1 MSCKS
6 KENTLKFLR
15 KKGIIGNLNRI
26 NDLTK
31 FEQLNNQYTEYAKTE
46 YGIDNGQKLFNT
58 KEIKSK
64 ALRGHSYHRDNIV
77 TYFRAIPNNE
87 MFDSIDKV
95 IEKRNN
101 ANEDLYEPDYF
112 DDYLYETSEETI
124 KPGYEKYIIYKK
136 NLLKRLENRIAKIEA
151 EKKKFSSDTE
161 ALKEL
166 SKLENEIKNR
176 IEGSQELG
184 LEGLKGEIALLENNP
199 PIEKFNFYAE
209 KDFDRLEKLSQS
221 ENPEDLQEARSIINF
236 YEALGTFDVKK
247 THPIFKIDDIF
258 DDKGNLS
265 LSDDVANNF
274 VDLREKAKSY
284 ENIIQQKEKKS
295 IIDNVNNNSK
305 IKNVFKEKEFTYDE
319 LFFKNKGL
327 KDTPWIDMFLM
338 DITNGIFSQ
347 NGIIPQV
354 MMNNIQNAYESNLV
368 YAKSVE
374 NRVSDI
380 QSEVEKELSNLG
392 YSINVPGIKGVSYD
406 LFRAVDENGQYRDN
420 IIQRYTSNFS
430 DNKRKMQLE
439 FDEKLNKA
447 RSIEDPVKKQNAYKE
462 AYIHRNNWYKKNTVV
477 IDVRKVP
484 EIINDSSLAS
494 FQEHFNANEAESY
507 SQELKQLLGEQ
518 GYKEEV
524 DKQIKLLRN
533 YQTMLDVFTDNIITE
548 TQAEDYKSLSEEAK
562 SKIEMWI
569 KRNNPFI
576 MTDSYYS
583 GKPITKGKLKLDSN
597 MTYNYAVPRKNKI
610 SIEHSENGP
619 VFKDT
624 EKATG
629 YYDKRFETIES
640 NDTLKEFHKL
650 LIEVQQKMYDTMP
663 VEVREKFSA
672 YSLPA
677 LEKNLIEIL
686 FDKNTPLIQRLS
698 KAAKEIYDRIRALF
712 GINPQDN
719 LSYANVDPISGQP
732 EYRVNSGFLKS
743 NSQEIN
749 TRYTIELQRLKKAL
763 GLSATQKISRFDTYN
778 IENSSDAI
786 AILAE
791 NLGVEPSLSAI
802 KTRLK
807 NENLK
812 SAEIGKILKNA
823 ITHQVVSEKS
833 FDLPKILKLYSYM
846 TMEYAARQEVLPLLE
861 MMKRHYEQ
869 IKKPAITNTGDTITN
884 VNTGETRLDG
894 ERSSAITQ
902 MNSWFERVVLGN
914 YGSKNELGDTRI
926 KRIAKLGLTGNEKID
941 ALTSKIQTT
950 VDGRIYN
957 TDEKIMKGKI
967 PEILKELEDEMK
979 IATENK
985 NSEAMSAIGKMIKR
999 VENIETKLG
1008 KHFSATAAFDAMFNF
1023 IRFKGLG
1030 WNLSSYITNFAEGQ
1044 IANMTIA
1051 ATGDYFTPENIYRAN
1066 DIVKGSFA
1074 KNLSFGKY
1082 ATEGARKTRAL
1093 MDRYAILQDASNELQ
1108 KASAKSAFS
1117 SFKNLSPYE
1126 GTRRTEYLNQAPL
1139 MIATLLD
1146 QQITGKDGE
1155 VSNLWDAMDADG
1167 SLKENFKTQENI
1179 VNWEEANGQQYNDFK
1194 SHIRKMI
1201 VNGHGDYDELRG
1213 MMASEYVSGKALLM
1227 FKRWMS
1233 RQFYQRFAMIP
1244 QTDIEVGMKNYK
1256 GRYLSH
1262 TQASGFMH
1270 GAIVGFGGLGLLGA
1284 GPLGLLIGGAAGA
1297 TLGKFYGAN
1306 TGLNFLQE
1314 MAFVGK
1320 ELFLNMARI
1329 PVNNLVGKD
1338 VIKHDD
1344 YKKLAEAG
1352 VSDRDMKNMRANLID
1367 MSITLAWVGMLLFTK
1382 AALWD
1387 DEDEKDAPRRKAHN
1401 LLANRFMQLSSQSS
1415 MYLNPVETWDNTV
1428 GGLPILRFFTDVG
1441 KVATEA
1447 SEFLEGKDTIP
1458 TGPNAG
1464 ESALYNQLE
1473 RTLFPGIIKSG
1484 AGFGIHTTK
1493 QFQKSP
1499 FDSWFENDET
1509 TAKKRLKAVKAKT
1522 KKQYLLDDMNPEDTK
1537 KVKKQ
1542 IDKFYKKGKDEKY
1555 TDVLERIELNE
1566 FQIK

>member
-15 KKGIIGNLNRI
+15 KKGIIDNRNNI
-26 NDLTK
+26 NDLVK
-31 FEQLNNQYTEYAKTE
+31 FEELNNQYTEYAKNE
-46 YGIDNGQKLFNT
+46 YGIDINEPIFTT
-58 KEIKSK
+58 KNLERK
-64 ALRGHSYHRDNIV
+64 ALRGHSYHRDNVI
-77 TYFRAIPNNE
+77 TYFKAIPNSKIFE
-87 MFDSIDKV
+87 EIDKV
-95 IEKRNN
+95 IEKREN
-101 ANEDLYEPDYF
+101 ANNNLYEPDYF
-112 DDYLYETSEETI
+112 EDYLYETTDGTVT
-124 KPGYEKYIIYKK
+124 PGYEKYIIYKK
-136 NLLKRLENRIAKIEA
+136 NLLKRLENRLAKIQS
-151 EKKKFSSDTE
+151 EKKKFASNTE
-161 ALKEL
+161 KLKQL
-166 SKLENEIKNR
+166 SKLENEINSR
-176 IEGSQELG
+176 VEGSQELG
-184 LEGLKGEIALLENNP
+184 LEGLKGEIVQLENNP

-209 KDFDRLEKLSQS
+209 KDFDRLDKLSQS

-236 YEALGTFDVKK
+236 YEAIGTFDVKEK
-247 THPIFKIDDIF
+247 HPLFELDNIF
-258 DDKGNLS
+258 DEQGNVKI
-265 LSDDVANNF
+265 SDDVVSSF
-274 VDLREKAKSY
+274 VELRERAKSY
-284 ENIIQQKEKKS
+284 ENIIEQKEKKS
-295 IIDNVNNNSK
+295 ITDNINNNSK
-305 IKNVFKEKEFTYDE
+305 IKNIFDGKEFTYDD
-319 LFFKNKGL
+319 LFFKSKGL
-327 KDTPWIDMFLM
+327 KDTPWVDMFLM

-354 MMNNIQNAYESNLV
+354 MMNNIQNSYESNLV

-374 NRVSDI
+374 NRVTDL

-430 DNKRKMQLE
+430 DQKRKMQLE

-477 IDVRKVP
+477 IDVRKIP
-484 EIINDSSLAS
+484 EIINDSTLAS
-494 FQEHFNANEAESY
+494 FQSHFNSKEAETY
-507 SQELKQLLGEQ
+507 AQELKQLLGEQ
-518 GYKEEV
+518 GYQEEV
-524 DKQIKLLRN
+524 EKQIKLLRN
-533 YQTMLDVFTDNIITE
+533 YQTMLDVFTDNVITE
-548 TQAEDYKSLSEEAK
+548 SQAADFSSLSEEGK
-562 SKIEMWI
+562 GKIEMWI

-576 MTDSYYS
+576 MVDSYYS

-597 MTYNYAVPRKNKI
+597 MTYNYSVPRKNKI
-610 SIEHSENGP
+610 KIQHSEKGP

-624 EKATG
+624 ESETG

-640 NDTLKEFHKL
+640 NQTLKEFHKL
-650 LIEVQQKMYDTMP
+650 LMEVQQKMYDTMP

-719 LSYANVDPISGQP
+719 LSYANVDPITGQP
-732 EYRVNSGFLKS
+732 EYRVNSSFLKS

-749 TRYTIELQRLKKAL
+749 TKYTIELQRLKKAL
-763 GLSATQKISRFDTYN
+763 GLKATQKISKFDTYN
-778 IENSSDAI
+778 IENNQNAI
-786 AILAE
+786 GILAE
-791 NLGVEPSLSAI
+791 NLGVQPTLSAI
-802 KTRLK
+802 KQRLK
-807 NENLK
+807 NENLQA
-812 SAEIGKILKNA
+812 AEIGKILKNA

-869 IKKPAITNTGDTITN
+869 IKQPATTNTGDTITN
-884 VNTGETRLDG
+884 VNTGETRLQG
-894 ERSSAITQ
+894 ERTKAITQ

-926 KRIAKLGLTGNEKID
+926 KRIVKLGLTGNEKVD

-957 TDEKIMKGKI
+957 TDEKIIKNKL
-967 PEILKELEDEMK
+967 PQVLEDLQSELQV
-979 IATENK
+979 AEQNK
-985 NSEAMSAIGKMIKR
+985 DSEGVAEIQKMINR
-999 VENIETKLG
+999 IEGIENNLG

-1082 ATEGARKTRAL
+1082 ASPGARKTRAL

-1146 QQITGKDGE
+1146 EQIVGEDGKT
-1155 VSNLWDAMDADG
+1155 SNLWDAMTPDG
-1167 SLKENFKTQENI
+1167 QLQDNFRTEENI
-1179 VNWEEANGQQYNDFK
+1179 LNWEEANGPKYNDFK

-1201 VNGHGDYDELRG
+1201 VNAHGDYDELRG

-1244 QTDIEVGMKNYK
+1244 QTDIEVGMDNYK

-1284 GPLGLLIGGAAGA
+1284 GPLGLLIGGGAGA
-1297 TLGKFYGAN
+1297 LLGKFYGAN
-1306 TGLNFLQE
+1306 TGLTFLQE
-1314 MAFVGK
+1314 MSFVGK

-1338 VIKHDD
+1338 VIKNND
-1344 YKKLAEAG
+1344 YKTLSEAG
-1352 VSDRDMKNMRANLID
+1352 LDGRDVKNMRANLID

-1428 GGLPILRFFTDVG
+1428 ASLPILRFFTDVG
-1441 KVATEA
+1441 KLATEA

-1464 ESALYNQLE
+1464 ESALYNQIE
-1473 RTLFPGIIKSG
+1473 RTLFPGIIKDKV
-1484 AGFGIHTTK
+1484 GFGIHMTK
-1493 QFQKSP
+1493 QFQKSA
-1499 FDSWFENDET
+1499 FDTWFQNDET
-1509 TAKKRLKAVKAKT
+1509 TAKKRVQAIKAKT
-1522 KKQYLLDDMNPEDTK
+1522 KKEYLTEDLK
-1537 KVKKQ
+1537 KEESKKLKKQ
-1542 IDKFYKKGKDEKY
+1542 IDKFYKKGKEERY